1 VLQIGSLKLRLPAVQ
16 AALSGYSDRAMR
28 VVARRRGAELC
39 MAEVVLDKLVLLKGK
54 LRERLLAVGDDDHP
68 IGGQLMGSEPEQ
80 FGRAAA
86 ELVAHG
92 YDLVDIN
99 FGCPVRKVLGRCR
112 GGYLLTT
119 PGVALDIVKSV
130 LDQVGGRRPVTL
142 KMRRGFDDS
151 AESER
156 NFFDILHGA
165 FDLGV
170 ASVTVHGRT
179 VEQKYVGPAKRDF
192 LRRVKERVGGR
203 VVLGSGD
210 VFAPEDVVE
219 MMRDTGVEGVWIA
232 RGAIGNPFIFREVK
246 ALLDGLPLP
255 EPPAIAEQ
263 RDALAEHLAL
273 TAEDVGPERAGVIL
287 RKTGIRYAD
296 LHPCRDE
303 VRKAFIEARTTG
315 DVERVL
321 ARFYDPASPWPPVTR
336 RERVDRVA
344 AGAVLGE

>member
-1 VLQIGSLKLRLPAVQ
+1 MLRLGSLEVALPAVQ

-39 MAEVVLDKLVLLKGK
+39 MAEVVLDKLVLLKGR
-54 LRERLLAVGDDDHP
+54 LRDRMLALGPDDHP
-68 IGGQLMGSEPEQ
+68 IGGQLMGAEPDQ

-86 ELVAHG
+86 ELVEHG

-119 PGVALDIVKSV
+119 PSVALDIVKSV
-130 LDQVGGRRPVTL
+130 LDRVGGRRPVTV

-156 NFFDILHGA
+156 NFFEIFDGA

-179 VEQKYVGPAKRDF
+179 VEQRYVGPSNRDF
-192 LRRVKERVGGR
+192 LKKVKGRAGDR

-210 VFAPEDVVE
+210 IFSPENVADVMGE
-219 MMRDTGVEGVWIA
+219 TGVDGVWIA
-232 RGAIGNPFIFREVK
+232 RGAIGNPFIFREAR
-246 ALLDGLPLP
+246 ALLEGAPLPLP
-255 EPPAIAEQ
+255 PSIAEQ
-263 RDALAEHLAL
+263 RRALEEHLAL
-273 TAEDVGPERAGVIL
+273 TAETHGADRAGIIL
-287 RKTGIRYAD
+287 RKVGIRYAD
-296 LHPCRDE
+296 LHPLRDE
-303 VRKAFIEARTTG
+303 VRGVFIGVRTCA
-315 DVERVL
+315 DVEAVL
-321 ARFYDPASPWPPVTR
+321 QRWYDPAGEWPPVER
-336 RERVDRVA
+336 RKVMDRVA
-344 AGAVLGE
+344 AGALLEE